1 MENVKD
7 ERVQKEIRA
16 MLNELGVTSN
26 YSGYRQTVAAV
37 LLAMEQPEALSL
49 ISKRIYPEVAKQF
62 DSNWRSI
69 ERNIRTVLTRVWD
82 DNALQLSLLA
92 CAELTKRPTTAQF
105 IRILAQAA
113 QNRLAADE
121 LIESMKA

>member
-1 MENVKD
+1 MENVRD
-7 ERVQKEIRA
+7 ERVQQEVRA
-16 MLNELGVTSN
+16 MLNELSVTSN
-26 YSGYRQTVAAV
+26 YAGYRQTVAAV
-37 LLAMEQPEALSL
+37 LLAMEQPDALSL

-69 ERNIRTVLTRVWD
+69 ERNIRTVLTRVWE

-92 CAELTKRPTTAQF
+92 CAELTKRPTTAHF

-121 LIESMKA
+121 LIEGMKA

>member
-1 MENVKD
+1 MENVRD
-7 ERVQKEIRA
+7 ERVQQEVRA

-26 YSGYRQTVAAV
+26 YAGYRQTVAAV
-37 LLAMEQPEALSL
+37 LLAMEQPDALSL

-69 ERNIRTVLTRVWD
+69 ERNIRTVLTRVWE

-92 CAELTKRPTTAQF
+92 CAELTKRPTTAHF
-105 IRILAQAA
+105 IRILARAA

-121 LIESMKA
+121 LIEGMKA